1 MRPTQVTLSV
11 NQVEGGLR
19 IPAGVHELEAFRRW
33 SHSRQFPR
41 RGRIDY
47 LQGDIEIDMSPED
60 LFTHGTAK
68 AAIGAG
74 LYSLIVP
81 PGGGLVF
88 IDRARLVSVAAGLS
102 VEPDVVVVL
111 RESLAAGRVRMVSSA
126 KARAGRY
133 VEMEGA
139 PDLVVEVISD
149 SSVSKDRKRL
159 PRLYAQAGIPELW
172 LVDAR
177 RPVQSFEI
185 WSLGKAGFERVPP
198 EASQPAAWTASPLLG
213 RCFSL
218 LRHEAQEPHFIYH
231 ELKSRSSQG

>member
-1 MRPTQVTLSV
+1 MRPIQASSSV

-19 IPAGVHELEAFRRW
+19 IPAGVQELEAFRRW
-33 SHSRQFPR
+33 SHSHRFPR

-81 PGGGLVF
+81 PERGLVF
-88 IDRARLVSVAAGLS
+88 IDRARIVSVAAGLS

-111 RESLAAGRVRMVSSA
+111 RGSLAAGKVRMIPSA

-177 RPVQSFEI
+177 RPVQSLEV
-185 WSLGKAGFERVPP
+185 WSLDRAGCERVPP
-198 EASQPAAWTASPLLG
+198 DGLRPGTWTASPLLG
-213 RCFSL
+213 RCFRL
-218 LRHEAQEPHFIYH
+218 LRHEVKEPRFAYH
-231 ELKSRSSQG
+231 ELQSRGS